1 MAAAVG
7 ADAAAAAAVA
17 AAPAADEAAIIGT
30 EVGNNSTR
38 VFTRY
43 VVRVTLGPETLQASR
58 RYNDFRQ
65 LDGAVRALSAG
76 KRPGKQG
83 LPHLTGRTWG
93 KGTQERVVAKRRP
106 KLEAYLK
113 EVVSLAASF
122 PAIRRLV
129 VQFMTDGMSPGSGR
143 PSSEHSL
150 SSSAGDAGRR
160 GRLSSMSSSCYMCG
174 RPLAPDLAPPAGE
187 SASGELHLFCSATCE
202 AYFDRARALGM
213 EVDRTAQSAVLAPAR
228 TSAASDPDA
237 GRAAPAAIS
246 SPRSAAGSAEA
257 VVVSRPSLDPSAESS
272 RQLLLRAAG
281 ATRGDGGPGPLGAP
295 GATPG
300 QVAVFRDSSAAAPG
314 QAAEGADPAE
324 AVTQPVLLGSTQAPE
339 EEAARSAVVGAS
351 GSRRGHHAAA
361 ASEFGVA
368 GDDSPAPPLRETRR
382 RTMLASLGDSLRRMS
397 TTAESSAQQSNEAVV
412 KRGGHLWKRG
422 GFRGGR
428 QNWKRRFFCLMDR
441 ALHYYQE
448 TTPTLLGVMPL
459 VGSATPGPAALGGGS
474 AFFATVKLL
483 TEAEARQAGA
493 PARASKDGRWAFS
506 VSTPQ
511 RVLLLCAENAADRQ
525 SWADAVTA
533 LVAKHRATHSPRE
546 TEPLAP
552 PTLADPVPLTPNTP
566 QTSVAGSQPRHSVA
580 SARGMLGEEWMPQL
594 SGGTWEVAE
603 DEIEVTE
610 RIGEG
615 AFGDVYRGRLW
626 GTDVAVKLVR
636 KGVAELGSEALEA
649 LRAEVTVLSQ
659 LRHPNVVLYLGAGTR
674 PPSVFIVTEWCERGD
689 LNCLLYDTAAPLSV
703 AARVRL
709 ALHAAQGL
717 TYLHSQRRGIVHR
730 DLKSHNL
737 LLTRHYILK
746 VADFGL
752 TVFQGEL
759 AKVAAPEDAATEE
772 DAAAPGGG
780 PADGAVGTPQWMAP
794 EVLEG
799 HRYDEKVDVYSFG
812 VVLAEL
818 CSRVEPYSDRFKRW
832 DFVEAVLEE
841 GAAPTMPLWADAP
854 PPVDDVIAAEAQL
867 TTLEART
874 KPPQAAAAQP
884 QAARQRS
891 HSNASGHSDAHST
904 SSRRRQAAPLGAS
917 APTTDGSGP
926 GSLGGAGASVG
937 SPAHSFKAS
946 SRGSFSHLSLPQ
958 LSRALQDAAGL
969 RDDDFQTRT
978 TEPLVAPAGA
988 ASPPPILP
996 AMFRRLPLWWTS
1008 DAAFCAALAGAA
1020 DPSTCLVPG
1029 PSAAGGVG
1037 STVAF
1042 ALAALPEPGRAT
1054 RDLAMGDAPLV
1065 AALRQARS
1073 GLLAVPEGERFPS
1086 RVKPAESLSAEWRSL
1101 PGRAEE
1107 WRCMHGDC
1115 TGVLQL
1121 LATACLSRDPDKRP
1135 SFDEIADLLGAL
1147 LASQQGRMFLELEVP
1162 RFREELAYG
1171 SRQVQLRAAAEI
1183 SHVASHALLAASRAL
1198 CPAGSADAAGL
1209 WFPGLDCDVAVHY
1222 ERQAL
1227 EEPADREAALR
1238 PGASAATARV
1248 PDALWACADLPFAF
1262 ASTLGAAAV
1271 ASAGPAAAF
1280 AAEPRCPVSACDTP
1294 ALRQGAPELVAA
1306 LAGCMRAHGAM
1317 LRLHAGLP
1325 LEADAT
1331 PAVLAQLEELA
1342 AAGVFGLPAGAAP
1355 LARRRTVSG
1364 TTSPPAEPKQHR
1376 AGPKSSAAQ
1385 GQPRP
1390 AGAVLVPV
1398 SRRARDAAAAQA
1410 AAAQAA
1416 AELPPKR
1423 DDGPA
1428 DPTPSKAKPVRRAR
1442 RGKARG
1448 PVGPT
1453 AAESQEL
1460 LTRCVEALAVL
1471 LRASVA
1477 TPRPEPEEP
1486 LSPAQAAAEAE
1497 LARLREVS
1505 DSVGLLWLRVRDCLL
1520 PSLGRLAHSLSLL
1533 AVCPGSKHGEGPLPS
1548 ELWPRDA
1555 AAAAALLVACWSACP
1570 GQRARGLLAFTI
1582 SHTLAHAVAAAAEA
1596 DSTPARAALRCRAL
1610 LELKLGDASAG
1621 LPSAEL
1627 RAACIAVLDR
1637 VIMFE

>member
-1 MAAAVG
+1 M
-7 ADAAAAAAVA
+7 
-17 AAPAADEAAIIGT
+17 
-30 EVGNNSTR
+30 
-38 VFTRY
+38 
-43 VVRVTLGPETLQASR
+43 
-58 RYNDFRQ
+58 
-65 LDGAVRALSAG
+65 RALSAG

-281 ATRGDGGPGPLGAP
+281 ATRSDGGPGPLGAP

-533 LVAKHRATHSPRE
+533 LVAKHRATHVSRHSMGPWLARPAPVNPAAPPPSPSPSTSAAGGAAPAADTAPAWGMHSPSGFRPHPAALALRQAEAALGIGDGRPGGSPFPRSPSLYVGSPSSIVSGGGRGRDAQPPGRLRRPRTTLMDVVAQREAGADAAGSVGEAGVGVAGLGSPLADASSGASARGSLARPADGSAAAQPATASSGERSARGSAQGWHRPSGTLPLLPTPQPDFAEAQTAEGAARRPSLTAGGLSPIAAEDGRSKPRNRLRAQSNAYASTSRSPPPPPDRRKRSASSVSTPRAGSGATPPPPPPRGHATQSPRE

-926 GSLGGAGASVG
+926 GSLGGGA
-937 SPAHSFKAS
+937 PPLAPPRTAS
-946 SRGSFSHLSLPQ
+946 RP
-958 LSRALQDAAGL
+958 
-969 RDDDFQTRT
+969 
-978 TEPLVAPAGA
+978 PPGA
-988 ASPPPILP
+988 ASP
-996 AMFRRLPLWWTS
+996 T
-1008 DAAFCAALAGAA
+1008 
-1020 DPSTCLVPG
+1020 
-1029 PSAAGGVG
+1029 
-1037 STVAF
+1037 
-1042 ALAALPEPGRAT
+1042 
-1054 RDLAMGDAPLV
+1054 
-1065 AALRQARS
+1065 
-1073 GLLAVPEGERFPS
+1073 
-1086 RVKPAESLSAEWRSL
+1086 
-1101 PGRAEE
+1101 
-1107 WRCMHGDC
+1107 
-1115 TGVLQL
+1115 
-1121 LATACLSRDPDKRP
+1121 
-1135 SFDEIADLLGAL
+1135 
-1147 LASQQGRMFLELEVP
+1147 
-1162 RFREELAYG
+1162 Y
-1171 SRQVQLRAAAEI
+1171 
-1183 SHVASHALLAASRAL
+1183 
-1198 CPAGSADAAGL
+1198 
-1209 WFPGLDCDVAVHY
+1209 
-1222 ERQAL
+1222 
-1227 EEPADREAALR
+1227 
-1238 PGASAATARV
+1238 
-1248 PDALWACADLPFAF
+1248 
-1262 ASTLGAAAV
+1262 
-1271 ASAGPAAAF
+1271 
-1280 AAEPRCPVSACDTP
+1280 RCP
-1294 ALRQGAPELVAA
+1294 
-1306 LAGCMRAHGAM
+1306 
-1317 LRLHAGLP
+1317 
-1325 LEADAT
+1325 
-1331 PAVLAQLEELA
+1331 
-1342 AAGVFGLPAGAAP
+1342 
-1355 LARRRTVSG
+1355 
-1364 TTSPPAEPKQHR
+1364 
-1376 AGPKSSAAQ
+1376 SS
-1385 GQPRP
+1385 
-1390 AGAVLVPV
+1390 
-1398 SRRARDAAAAQA
+1398 
-1410 AAAQAA
+1410 
-1416 AELPPKR
+1416 
-1423 DDGPA
+1423 
-1428 DPTPSKAKPVRRAR
+1428 
-1442 RGKARG
+1442 RG
-1448 PVGPT
+1448 
-1453 AAESQEL
+1453 
-1460 LTRCVEALAVL
+1460 RC
-1471 LRASVA
+1471 R
-1477 TPRPEPEEP
+1477 TPR
-1486 LSPAQAAAEAE
+1486 A
-1497 LARLREVS
+1497 
-1505 DSVGLLWLRVRDCLL
+1505 
-1520 PSLGRLAHSLSLL
+1520 
-1533 AVCPGSKHGEGPLPS
+1533 
-1548 ELWPRDA
+1548 
-1555 AAAAALLVACWSACP
+1555 
-1570 GQRARGLLAFTI
+1570 
-1582 SHTLAHAVAAAAEA
+1582 
-1596 DSTPARAALRCRAL
+1596 
-1610 LELKLGDASAG
+1610 
-1621 LPSAEL
+1621 
-1627 RAACIAVLDR
+1627 
-1637 VIMFE
+1637 